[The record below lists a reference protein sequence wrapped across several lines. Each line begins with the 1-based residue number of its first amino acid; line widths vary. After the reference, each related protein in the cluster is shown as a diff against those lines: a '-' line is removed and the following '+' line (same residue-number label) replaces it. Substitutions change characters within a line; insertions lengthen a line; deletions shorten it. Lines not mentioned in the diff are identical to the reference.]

1 MDTVAG
7 GRMMSYFR
15 LTASP
20 DGRPPME
27 KTRLSSK
34 GQLVLPKAL
43 RDARNWG
50 EGTEFVVEPVADGV
64 LLRPAQPF
72 AATRL
77 EDVIGS
83 AGYRGRPVSLN
94 AMGKAIAKGV
104 KARRGRG
111 RY

>member
-1 MDTVAG
+1 VDTVAG

-20 DGRPPME
+20 DDHPPME

-72 AATRL
+72 PATRL

-83 AGYRGRPVSLN
+83 AGYRGRPVSLD
-94 AMGKAIAKGV
+94 AMGKAVAKGV

>member
-1 MDTVAG
+1 
-7 GRMMSYFR
+7 
-15 LTASP
+15 
-20 DGRPPME
+20 ME

-50 EGTEFVVEPVADGV
+50 EGTEFVVEAVTDGV

-72 AATRL
+72 PATRL

-83 AGYRGRPVSLN
+83 AGYRGRPVSLA
-94 AMGKAIAKGV
+94 AMDKAIAQGV
-104 KARRGRG
+104 KVRRGRG